1 MAGNILYCSQLRTPK
16 SKSSSKAFYT
26 DSSKMEAKREELQIK
41 RRYILSSN
49 EYNSLQGYTKVGLLN
64 VRPVDKRTIN
74 IWACIKNRYYFGQI
88 CTWEFHQL

>member
-26 DSSKMEAKREELQIK
+26 DSSKMEAKREELHIK

-49 EYNSLQGYTKVGLLN
+49 EYNSLQERGGK
-64 VRPVDKRTIN
+64 
-74 IWACIKNRYYFGQI
+74 KNAK
-88 CTWEFHQL
+88 

>member
-26 DSSKMEAKREELQIK
+26 DSSKMEAKREELHIK

-49 EYNSLQGYTKVGLLN
+49 EYNSLHSL
-64 VRPVDKRTIN
+64 P
-74 IWACIKNRYYFGQI
+74 F
-88 CTWEFHQL
+88 